1 MNSTRWEII
10 IEESHASD
18 STMEDWFVIVED
30 AKKSAERDTS
40 NLIEQM
46 VGKGWMAKNIL
57 LSTQEQTRYSFI
69 CD

>member
-18 STMEDWFVIVED
+18 STMEDWSVIVED
-30 AKKSAERDTS
+30 AKRSTERDMS

-46 VGKGWMAKNIL
+46 VGKGWMVKNIL
-57 LSTQEQTRYSFI
+57 LSTQEQTRYSFV

>member
-1 MNSTRWEII
+1 MNNTRWEII

-46 VGKGWMAKNIL
+46 VGCLKI
-57 LSTQEQTRYSFI
+57 
-69 CD
+69 